1 MSSSLLNPPI
11 LSTSRVC
18 RALAFNLVLL
28 VFWLP
33 IISTAASPNTVPAET
48 PILTTPLVETDP
60 GQETNELEEETKA
73 VALRGDDERLRP
85 DSQMQTTI
93 GNTLLTFTGAF
104 GMDFTW
110 QDNLNLNKRR
120 KQDRFRWTPELDL
133 NFIFTFPD
141 GFYLFTEFGLE
152 DQITFQEDVK
162 PLNELDVQVKEF
174 FLQAPLP
181 LSHPSAIRIGRQQF
195 FEPRRWYLN
204 DQLDGVRF
212 LFDPAPWN
220 FTASIAT
227 PILKEENRY
236 RHFDDIFQKRQ
247 QLDLLF
253 ETTYRLGLPKQK
265 SFVGGY
271 VLLRRDSSPLDDNPI
286 WFGLRSYGRPKFKFK
301 IAESEFL
308 KALFKPRLRYWID
321 VALVRGTQKN
331 QSINGHALDVG
342 AAYIARKLVFQ
353 PYLTFG
359 FAYGSGDSFANEGS
373 DRNFRQTGFQS
384 NSGKFGGVVNFDYYG
399 VLFDPELSNLH
410 IYTVGF
416 GFRPLPR
423 TSVDFV
429 YHQYKQNR
437 RSDELRDIDVRG
449 DLTGINKD
457 LGKEFDLI
465 VGVRAIENMR
475 FRLRTGYF
483 LPGKAFVK
491 DENDPAFE
499 ARLDVQFSF

>member
-1 MSSSLLNPPI
+1 MSSSLLNPRI
-11 LSTSRVC
+11 LSTSSVC

-33 IISTAASPNTVPAET
+33 INSIAAAPPAVPADT
-48 PILTTPLVETDP
+48 PIHTTPLVETDP
-60 GQETNELEEETKA
+60 EVQNGDLLKETKA

-104 GMDFTW
+104 SMDFTS
-110 QDNLNLNKRR
+110 QDNLNLNKLRE
-120 KQDRFRWTPELDL
+120 QDRFRWTPELDL
-133 NFIFTFPD
+133 NFIFTFQN

-152 DQITFQEDVK
+152 DQLTLQEHVK

-181 LSHPSAIRIGRQQF
+181 LSHPSALRIGRQQF

-204 DQLDGVRF
+204 DQLDGIRF
-212 LFDPAPWN
+212 LFEPAPWT
-220 FTASIAT
+220 FTSSIST
-227 PILKEENRY
+227 PILSQDNRY
-236 RHFDDIFQKRQ
+236 RYFDDIFQNHQ

-253 ETTYRLGLPKQK
+253 ETTYRLSPIKQK

-271 VLLRRDSSPLDDNPI
+271 VLLRRDSSPLDDNPV
-286 WFGLRSYGRPKFKFK
+286 WFGLRSYGRPKLKLGV
-301 IAESEFL
+301 AESEFL
-308 KALFKPRLRYWID
+308 KAFLKPRLRYWID
-321 VALVRGTQKN
+321 ASLVRGTQKN
-331 QSINGHALDVG
+331 QSIRGFAFDVG
-342 AAYIARKLVFQ
+342 TAYIARKLLFQ
-353 PYLTFG
+353 PYFTFG
-359 FAYGSGDSFANEGS
+359 FAYGSGDANSTKGS
-373 DRNFRQTGFQS
+373 DKNFRQTGFQS

-399 VLFDPELSNLH
+399 VLLDPELSNLH

-423 TSVDFV
+423 TSIDFV
-429 YHQYKQNR
+429 YHQYKLNR
-437 RSDELRDIDVRG
+437 RADDLRDIDVRG
-449 DLTGINKD
+449 DLTGINKN

-483 LPGKAFVK
+483 IPGKAFVET
-491 DENDPAFE
+491 ENDPAFE
-499 ARLDVQFSF
+499 ARLDIQFSF